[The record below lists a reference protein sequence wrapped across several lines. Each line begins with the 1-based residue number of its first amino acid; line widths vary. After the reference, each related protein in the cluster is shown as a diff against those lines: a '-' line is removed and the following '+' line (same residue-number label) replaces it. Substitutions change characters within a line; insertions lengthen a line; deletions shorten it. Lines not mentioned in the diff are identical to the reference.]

1 MPSKKPIITLRTDQ
15 ETIEKLKNISER
27 EKRSS
32 NKQLEQILQNFI
44 KQYERDHGEINISST

>member
-44 KQYERDHGEINISST
+44 EQYEREHGEINISRA